1 MTRLSRRTLLAMTL
15 PAVAGR
21 RQWRGADDAD
31 DYPTHPVS
39 FIVPFAPAGST
50 DILARMLE
58 PEARNDIR

>member
-15 PAVAGR
+15 PAAVTATMAR
-21 RQWRGADDAD
+21 ADDAD